1 MLLRMDINYIA
12 ILVAT
17 VVQFI
22 IGAIWYMP
30 LFGKMWG
37 RIHGFETHSPEVQA
51 EMQKGM
57 APLLAVQCIG
67 TLVTSTVFVLLLNG
81 MPYDWNRY
89 GLIGFMWLGFV
100 VPTQVSAVLFGGTKP
115 EWIVKK
121 ILIMAFG
128 SLACLEALAFV
139 VVTMGS

>member
-1 MLLRMDINYIA
+1 MLEHMDINYIA

-30 LFGKMWG
+30 LFGNLWGKM
-37 RIHGFETHSPEVQA
+37 HGFEKNSPEAQA
-51 EMQKGM
+51 EMRKGM
-57 APLLAVQCIG
+57 LPLLVVQFIG

-89 GLIGFMWLGFV
+89 GLVGFMWLGFV
-100 VPTQVSAVLFGGTKP
+100 VPTQVSAVLFGGTP
-115 EWIVKK
+115 PQWIVKK
-121 ILIMAFG
+121 ILVMSFG

-139 VVTMGS
+139 VVMMG

>member
-1 MLLRMDINYIA
+1 MDINYIA
-12 ILVAT
+12 IIVAT

-30 LFGKMWG
+30 LFGSLWGKM
-37 RIHGFETHSPEVQA
+37 HGFDKNSPEAQA

-57 APLLAVQCIG
+57 WPLLVVQFIG

-81 MPYDWNRY
+81 MPYEWNPY

-100 VPTQVSAVLFGGTKP
+100 LPTQVSAVLFGGTP
-115 EWIVKK
+115 PQWVVKK
-121 ILIMAFG
+121 ILVMAFG

-139 VVTMGS
+139 VTMMG